1 MAIAPAYILTVR
13 DTVFQWNKQQFV
25 AHLNQLE
32 FFNSDAHC
40 FANVLTKAPEEI
52 DQVLGKIYE

>member
-1 MAIAPAYILTVR
+1 MVIAPAYSAREFV
-13 DTVFQWNKQQFV
+13 VFQWNRHQFV

-40 FANVLTKAPEEI
+40 FANVLAKAPEEI
-52 DQVLGKIYE
+52 FQMLGKI

>member
-1 MAIAPAYILTVR
+1 MQR
-13 DTVFQWNKQQFV
+13 FV

-40 FANVLTKAPEEI
+40 FAYVLAKAPEEMY
-52 DQVLGKIYE
+52 QMHGKIYEWI